1 VLADPVLVDPVLVAP
16 APADSAP
23 TDLLALDPVSLDPA
37 LTDPALTDPAL
48 TDPALTDPALTD
60 PALTDPVPVAGGVLS
75 VGLLPVPPP
84 AGGLDGGNTV
94 VGELLGVD
102 ARGVARGL
110 ADLGGWVEL
119 VSQRDPVAPA
129 VCLPLFALVL
139 DFAEAVLLVS
149 PVAVEVAFAV
159 RVGVAV
165 TVRVGVAVAVP
176 VGVTVAVPVGVTVA
190 VSPALLLVLP
200 LAGLLTEL
208 AGGALGFAD
217 LAGFAGLAGADD
229 GETVE
234 HGVTGALLWT
244 AEVPPP
250 PAPPTG
256 AFWVADPF
264 PFRLGVPSE
273 LELEIPTA
281 EPRLTKASRSGGTAR
296 ATPMANTA
304 QAAAIAGRSH
314 PYRQSRCCRSPGPSA
329 SWPPRAAFHRRTMP
343 ARKPARA
350 AACLLA

>member
-1 VLADPVLVDPVLVAP
+1 
-16 APADSAP
+16 
-23 TDLLALDPVSLDPA
+23 
-37 LTDPALTDPAL
+37 
-48 TDPALTDPALTD
+48 
-60 PALTDPVPVAGGVLS
+60 VAGGVLS
-75 VGLLPVPPP
+75 VGLLPVLPP

-94 VGELLGVD
+94 VGELLAGVD
-102 ARGVARGL
+102 ARGVARDL
-110 ADLGGWVEL
+110 ADLDGWVEL
-119 VSQRDPVAPA
+119 VEQPDPVALA

-139 DFAEAVLLVS
+139 DFAEAVLLVL

-159 RVGVAV
+159 AVAVTVTVAVPVGVAV
-165 TVRVGVAVAVP
+165 AVAVAVP
-176 VGVTVAVPVGVTVA
+176 VGVAVA

-217 LAGFAGLAGADD
+217 LADAAGLAGADD
-229 GETVE
+229 GEPDK
-234 HGVTGALLWT
+234 HGITGALFWT

-250 PAPPTG
+250 PAPPPG
-256 AFWVADPF
+256 AFWVADPC

-281 EPRLTKASRSGGTAR
+281 EPRLTKAWRSGGTAR

-314 PYRQSRCCRSPGPSA
+314 PYRQSRCSRCCRSPAPSA

-343 ARKPARA
+343 ARKPTRA

>member
-37 LTDPALTDPAL
+37 LTDPAP
-48 TDPALTDPALTD
+48 
-60 PALTDPVPVAGGVLS
+60 TDPVPVAGGVLS
-75 VGLLPVPPP
+75 VGLLPMLPP

-94 VGELLGVD
+94 VGELLAGVD
-102 ARGVARGL
+102 ARGVAWGL
-110 ADLGGWVEL
+110 ADLDGWVEL
-119 VSQRDPVAPA
+119 VEQPDPVALA
-129 VCLPLFALVL
+129 FCLPLFALVL

-149 PVAVEVAFAV
+149 PVTVEVAFAV
-159 RVGVAV
+159 AVAV
-165 TVRVGVAVAVP
+165 TVTVAVPVGVAVAVP
-176 VGVTVAVPVGVTVA
+176 VGVAVALP
-190 VSPALLLVLP
+190 PALLLVLP

-217 LAGFAGLAGADD
+217 LADAAGLAGADD
-229 GETVE
+229 GEPGE
-234 HGVTGALLWT
+234 HVITGALFWT

-250 PAPPTG
+250 PAPPAG

-264 PFRLGVPSE
+264 PFRLGVPWE

-281 EPRLTKASRSGGTAR
+281 EPRLTKAWRSGGTAR

-314 PYRQSRCCRSPGPSA
+314 PYRQSRCCRSPAPSA
-329 SWPPRAAFHRRTMP
+329 SRPPRAAFHRRTMP
-343 ARKPARA
+343 ARKPTRA

>member
-1 VLADPVLVDPVLVAP
+1 MPVAP
-16 APADSAP
+16 APAESAP

-37 LTDPALTDPAL
+37 LTDPALTDPV
-48 TDPALTDPALTD
+48 
-60 PALTDPVPVAGGVLS
+60 LTDPVPVAGGVLS
-75 VGLLPVPPP
+75 VGPLPVPPP
-84 AGGLDGGNTV
+84 AGGLDGGNTA
-94 VGELLGVD
+94 VGELLAAPD
-102 ARGVARGL
+102 ARGVARAL
-110 ADLGGWVEL
+110 ADMDGWVAL
-119 VSQRDPVAPA
+119 VEQPAPVAPA
-129 VCLPLFALVL
+129 VCWPLFALVL

-159 RVGVAV
+159 A
-165 TVRVGVAVAVP
+165 VAVAVP
-176 VGVTVAVPVGVTVA
+176 VPVGVAVPVAVTVGVAVA
-190 VSPALLLVLP
+190 VSPALLLVPP
-200 LAGLLTEL
+200 LSGLLTEL
-208 AGGALGFAD
+208 AGGAVGFAN
-217 LAGFAGLAGADD
+217 LADVAGLAGADD
-229 GETVE
+229 GDTVK
-234 HGVTGALLWT
+234 HGVAGALFWT

-250 PAPPTG
+250 PAPPAG

-273 LELEIPTA
+273 LGPEIPTA
-281 EPRLTKASRSGGTAR
+281 EPRLTKAWRSGGTDR

-314 PYRQSRCCRSPGPSA
+314 PYRQPRCCRSPAPSA

>member
-1 VLADPVLVDPVLVAP
+1 MLVDPVLVAP

-23 TDLLALDPVSLDPA
+23 TDLLALDPVSL
-37 LTDPALTDPAL
+37 
-48 TDPALTDPALTD
+48 DPALTDPALTD

-94 VGELLGVD
+94 VGELLADLDV
-102 ARGVARGL
+102 RGVARGL
-110 ADLGGWVEL
+110 ADLDGWVAL
-119 VSQRDPVAPA
+119 VEQPDPVAPA
-129 VCLPLFALVL
+129 DCWPLFALVL
-139 DFAEAVLLVS
+139 DFAEAVLLV
-149 PVAVEVAFAV
+149 PPAGVEVAFAV
-159 RVGVAV
+159 AVAVAFAVPVPVGVA
-165 TVRVGVAVAVP
+165 VAVAVP
-176 VGVTVAVPVGVTVA
+176 VGVAVA

-200 LAGLLTEL
+200 PAGLLTEL

-217 LAGFAGLAGADD
+217 LADVAGLAGADD
-229 GETVE
+229 GEPVE
-234 HGVTGALLWT
+234 HGITGTLLWT

-250 PAPPTG
+250 RAPPTG

-314 PYRQSRCCRSPGPSA
+314 PYRQSRCCRSPAPSV

-343 ARKPARA
+343 ARKPVRA

>member
-1 VLADPVLVDPVLVAP
+1 VLADPVLVDPVLVTP

-48 TDPALTDPALTD
+48 TDP
-60 PALTDPVPVAGGVLS
+60 VPVAGGVLS
-75 VGLLPVPPP
+75 VGLLPVLPP

-94 VGELLGVD
+94 VGELLAGVD

-110 ADLGGWVEL
+110 ADLDGWVAL
-119 VSQRDPVAPA
+119 VEQPDPVAPA
-129 VCLPLFALVL
+129 VCWPLFALVL
-139 DFAEAVLLVS
+139 DFAEAVLLVL
-149 PVAVEVAFAV
+149 PVAVAVAFAV
-159 RVGVAV
+159 AVAV
-165 TVRVGVAVAVP
+165 TVTVAVPVGVAVAVAVP
-176 VGVTVAVPVGVTVA
+176 VGVAVA

-208 AGGALGFAD
+208 AGGALGFTD
-217 LAGFAGLAGADD
+217 LADAAGLAGADD
-229 GETVE
+229 GEPDE
-234 HGVTGALLWT
+234 HGVTGALFWT

-250 PAPPTG
+250 PALPAG

-264 PFRLGVPSE
+264 AFRFGVPSE

-281 EPRLTKASRSGGTAR
+281 EPRLTKAWRSGGTAR

-314 PYRQSRCCRSPGPSA
+314 PYRQSRCCRSPAPSA

-343 ARKPARA
+343 ARKPTRA

>member
-1 VLADPVLVDPVLVAP
+1 
-16 APADSAP
+16 
-23 TDLLALDPVSLDPA
+23 LD
-37 LTDPALTDPAL
+37 
-48 TDPALTDPALTD
+48 
-60 PALTDPVPVAGGVLS
+60 GW
-75 VGLLPVPPP
+75 VGL
-84 AGGLDGGNTV
+84 
-94 VGELLGVD
+94 
-102 ARGVARGL
+102 
-110 ADLGGWVEL
+110 VE
-119 VSQRDPVAPA
+119 QPDPVALA

-139 DFAEAVLLVS
+139 DFAEAVLLVP

-159 RVGVAV
+159 AVAV
-165 TVRVGVAVAVP
+165 TVAVVVPVPVGVAVAVAVP
-176 VGVTVAVPVGVTVA
+176 VGVAVP

-217 LAGFAGLAGADD
+217 VAGLAGADD
-229 GETVE
+229 GEPDE
-234 HGVTGALLWT
+234 HGITGTLPWT

-250 PAPPTG
+250 PAPPAD

-281 EPRLTKASRSGGTAR
+281 EPRLTKAWRSGGTAR
-296 ATPMANTA
+296 AAPMANTA

-314 PYRQSRCCRSPGPSA
+314 PYRLSRCCRPPAPSA
-329 SWPPRAAFHRRTMP
+329 SWPPRAPFHRRTMP
-343 ARKPARA
+343 ARKPTRA